1 MAIAAFFD
9 LDKTILGT
17 SSTLAFTKPLYEQ
30 GLIKRADV
38 VQSAYH
44 QFIFTIAGA
53 DHDQTERMRQYL
65 STLVAGWEVETL
77 NGIVKETLAQ
87 QITPTVHAEAIDL
100 IESHKAQGHTVVI
113 VSASGSEIV
122 KPVAELLGAD
132 FTIAT
137 ELEVFSGKYT
147 GQIGF
152 YAYGENKATAIKD
165 FAQERG
171 YDLTASYAYSDS
183 ITDLPMLEVVGHPNA
198 VNPDSA
204 LKEISMDRSWPILRF
219 EKPAALKKPIIDHPE
234 QQKALLAIG
243 VFAILMTWVIKRR
256 KAKRAAL

>member
-1 MAIAAFFD
+1 MTVAAFFD

-44 QFIFTIAGA
+44 QFIFSIAGA
-53 DHDQTERMRQYL
+53 DHDQTEKMRQYL

-77 NGIVKETLAQ
+77 NGIVKETLSQ
-87 QITPTVHAEAIDL
+87 QITPTVHAEAVEL
-100 IESHKAQGHTVVI
+100 IEKHKSLGHTVVI

-122 KPVAELLGAD
+122 KPVADLLGAD
-132 FTIAT
+132 YTIAT
-137 ELEVFSGKYT
+137 ELEVFNGKYT

-152 YAYGENKATAIKD
+152 YAYGDNKASAIKE
-165 FAQERG
+165 FADERG
-171 YDLTASYAYSDS
+171 CDLANSFAYSDS
-183 ITDLPMLEVVGHPNA
+183 ITDLPMLEVVGHPTV
-198 VNPDSA
+198 VNPDGG
-204 LKEISMDRSWPILRF
+204 LKEVAMDRSWPILRF

-243 VFAILMTWVIKRR
+243 IFAIFMTWVIKRR
-256 KAKRAAL
+256 KAKRASL

>member
-1 MAIAAFFD
+1 MTVAAFFD

-44 QFIFTIAGA
+44 QFIFSIAGA
-53 DHDQTERMRQYL
+53 DHDQTEKMRQYL

-77 NGIVKETLAQ
+77 NGIVKETLSQ
-87 QITPTVHAEAIDL
+87 QITPTVHAEAVEL
-100 IESHKAQGHTVVI
+100 IEKHKSLGHTVVI

-122 KPVAELLGAD
+122 KPVADLLGAD
-132 FTIAT
+132 YTIAT
-137 ELEVFSGKYT
+137 ELEVFNGKYT

-152 YAYGENKATAIKD
+152 YAYGDNKASAIKE
-165 FAQERG
+165 FADERG
-171 YDLTASYAYSDS
+171 CDLANSFAYSDS
-183 ITDLPMLEVVGHPNA
+183 ITDLPMLEVVGHPTV
-198 VNPDSA
+198 VNPDSG
-204 LKEISMDRSWPILRF
+204 LKEVAMDRSWPILRF

-243 VFAILMTWVIKRR
+243 IFAIFMTWVIKRR
-256 KAKRAAL
+256 KAKRASL

>member
-38 VQSAYH
+38 VQSAYR

-65 STLVAGWEVETL
+65 STLVAGWDVETL
-77 NGIVKETLAQ
+77 NTIVNASLSN
-87 QITPTVHAEAIDL
+87 QITPTVHAEAVDL
-100 IESHKAQGHTVVI
+100 IQQHKNQGHNVVI

-137 ELEVFSGKYT
+137 ELEVFNGKYT
-147 GQIGF
+147 GRISF
-152 YAYGENKATAIKD
+152 YAYGENKARAIRD
-165 FAQERG
+165 YAEDRG
-171 YDLTASYAYSDS
+171 YDLASSFAYSDS
-183 ITDLPMLEVVGHPNA
+183 ITDLPMLEVVGHPYA
-198 VNPDSA
+198 INPDNS
-204 LKEISMDRSWPILRF
+204 LKEIAMDRGWPILRF

-243 VFAILMTWVIKRR
+243 VFAIFMTWWLKRR
-256 KAKRAAL
+256 KAKRVAL

>member
-38 VQSAYH
+38 VQSAYR
-44 QFIFTIAGA
+44 QFVFTIAGA

-65 STLVAGWEVETL
+65 STLVAGWDVEML
-77 NGIVKETLAQ
+77 HSIVKESLSD
-87 QITPTVHAEAIDL
+87 QITPTVHAEAVEL
-100 IESHKAQGHTVVI
+100 IKHHKDQGHTVVI

-137 ELEVFSGKYT
+137 ELEIFNGKYT
-147 GQIGF
+147 GQISF
-152 YAYGENKATAIKD
+152 YAYGENKARAIRD
-165 FAQERG
+165 FAEDRG
-171 YDLTASYAYSDS
+171 YELTNCFAYSDS
-183 ITDLPMLEVVGHPNA
+183 VTDLPMLEVVGHPHA
-198 VNPDSA
+198 VNPDNG
-204 LKEISMDRSWPILRF
+204 LKEIAMDRSWPILRF

-243 VFAILMTWVIKRR
+243 VFAIFMTWWLKRR
-256 KAKRAAL
+256 KSKRVSV

>member
-38 VQSAYH
+38 VQSAYR

-65 STLVAGWEVETL
+65 SALVAGWDVETL
-77 NGIVKETLAQ
+77 HKIVNESLSD
-87 QITPTVHAEAIDL
+87 QITPTVHAEAIEL
-100 IESHKAQGHTVVI
+100 IQSHKNQGHTVVI

-137 ELEVFSGKYT
+137 ELEVFNGKYT

-152 YAYGENKATAIKD
+152 YAYGENKARAIRD
-165 FAQERG
+165 FAEDRG
-171 YDLTASYAYSDS
+171 YNLEESFAYSDS
-183 ITDLPMLEVVGHPNA
+183 ITDLPMLEVVGHPHA
-198 VNPDSA
+198 VNPDNA
-204 LKEISMDRSWPILRF
+204 LKDVAMSQSWPILRF

-243 VFAILMTWVIKRR
+243 VFAIFFTWWLKRR
-256 KAKRAAL
+256 KAKRVTV

>member
-38 VQSAYH
+38 VQSAYR
-44 QFIFTIAGA
+44 QFVFTIAGA
-53 DHDQTERMRQYL
+53 DHDQTEKMRQYL
-65 STLVAGWEVETL
+65 STLVAGWDVETL
-77 NGIVKETLAQ
+77 QGIVNDSLSD
-87 QITPTVHAEAIDL
+87 QIMPTVHAEALEL
-100 IESHKAQGHTVVI
+100 IAHHKNLGHTVVI

-147 GQIGF
+147 GQISF
-152 YAYGENKATAIKD
+152 YAYAENKARAIKD
-165 FAQERG
+165 FAEDRG
-171 YDLTASYAYSDS
+171 YDLANCFAYSDS
-183 ITDLPMLEVVGHPNA
+183 VTDLPMLEVVGHPHV
-198 VNPDSA
+198 VNPDSG
-204 LKEISMDRSWPILRF
+204 LKEIAIDRSWPVLRF
-219 EKPAALKKPIIDHPE
+219 EKPAAIKKPIIDHPE

-243 VFAILMTWVIKRR
+243 VFAILMTWWVKRR

>member
-38 VQSAYH
+38 VQSAYR
-44 QFIFTIAGA
+44 QFVFTIAGA
-53 DHDQTERMRQYL
+53 DHDQTEKMRQYL
-65 STLVAGWEVETL
+65 STLVAGWDVDML
-77 NGIVKETLAQ
+77 QNIVKETLSE
-87 QITPTVHAEAIDL
+87 QITPTVHAEAIEL
-100 IESHKAQGHTVVI
+100 IAQHKNQGHTVVI

-122 KPVAELLGAD
+122 KPIADLLGAD

-137 ELEVFSGKYT
+137 ELETFNGKYT

-152 YAYGENKATAIKD
+152 YAYAENKARAIKD
-165 FAQERG
+165 FAQDRG
-171 YDLTASYAYSDS
+171 YELENSFAYSDS
-183 ITDLPMLEVVGHPNA
+183 ITDLPMLEVVGHPTA
-198 VNPDSA
+198 VNPDNG
-204 LKEISMDRSWPILRF
+204 LKEIAMDRSWPILRF

-234 QQKALLAIG
+234 QQKALIAVG
-243 VFAILMTWVIKRR
+243 VFALVLTWWLKRR
-256 KAKRAAL
+256 KAKKAML

>member
-1 MAIAAFFD
+1 
-9 LDKTILGT
+9 
-17 SSTLAFTKPLYEQ
+17 
-30 GLIKRADV
+30 
-38 VQSAYH
+38 
-44 QFIFTIAGA
+44 
-53 DHDQTERMRQYL
+53 
-65 STLVAGWEVETL
+65 
-77 NGIVKETLAQ
+77 VKETLSQ

-165 FAQERG
+165 FAKERG

>member
-38 VQSAYH
+38 VQSAYR
-44 QFIFTIAGA
+44 QFVFTIAGA

-65 STLVAGWEVETL
+65 STLVAGWDVEML
-77 NGIVKETLAQ
+77 HGVVNDSLSE
-87 QITPTVHAEAIDL
+87 QITPTVHAEALEL
-100 IESHKAQGHTVVI
+100 IEYHKNQGHTVVI

-137 ELEVFSGKYT
+137 ELEVFNGKYT
-147 GQIGF
+147 GQISF
-152 YAYGENKATAIKD
+152 YAYAENKARAIKD
-165 FAQERG
+165 FAEDRG
-171 YDLTASYAYSDS
+171 YDLANCFAYSDS

-204 LKEISMDRSWPILRF
+204 LKETAMDRSWPILRF
-219 EKPAALKKPIIDHPE
+219 EKPAALKRPIIDHPE
-234 QQKALLAIG
+234 QQKALVAIG
-243 VFAILMTWVIKRR
+243 IFAIFMTWWFKRR
-256 KAKRAAL
+256 KAKRAVL

>member
-1 MAIAAFFD
+1 VTVAAFFD

-44 QFIFTIAGA
+44 QFIFSIAGA
-53 DHDQTERMRQYL
+53 DHDQTEKMRQYL

-77 NGIVKETLAQ
+77 NGIVKETLSQ
-87 QITPTVHAEAIDL
+87 QITPTVHAEAVEL
-100 IESHKAQGHTVVI
+100 IEKHKSLGHTVVI

-122 KPVAELLGAD
+122 KPVADLLGAD
-132 FTIAT
+132 YTIAT
-137 ELEVFSGKYT
+137 ELEVFNGKYT

-152 YAYGENKATAIKD
+152 YAYGDNKASAIKE
-165 FAQERG
+165 FADERG
-171 YDLTASYAYSDS
+171 CDLANSFAYSDS
-183 ITDLPMLEVVGHPNA
+183 ITDLPMLEVVGHPTV
-198 VNPDSA
+198 VNPDSG
-204 LKEISMDRSWPILRF
+204 LKEVAMDRSWPILRF

-243 VFAILMTWVIKRR
+243 IFAIFMTWVIKRR

>member
-17 SSTLAFTKPLYEQ
+17 SSTLAFTRPLYEQ

-38 VQSAYH
+38 VQSAYR

-53 DHDQTERMRQYL
+53 DHDQTESMRQYL
-65 STLVAGWEVETL
+65 STLVAGWDVKTL
-77 NGIVKETLAQ
+77 HKIVNDSLSE
-87 QITPTVHAEAIDL
+87 QITPTVHAEALEL
-100 IESHKAQGHTVVI
+100 ISFHKAQGHTVVI

-122 KPVAELLGAD
+122 EPVAQLLGAD

-137 ELEVFSGKYT
+137 ELEVFNGKYT
-147 GQIGF
+147 GQISF
-152 YAYGENKATAIKD
+152 YAYGQNKASAITD
-165 FAQERG
+165 FAQDRG
-171 YDLTASYAYSDS
+171 YELSDCFAYSDS
-183 ITDLPMLEVVGHPNA
+183 ITDLPMLEVVGHPTA
-198 VNPDSA
+198 VNPDTE
-204 LKEISMDRSWPILRF
+204 LKDVAIDRSWPILRF

-243 VFAILMTWVIKRR
+243 IVAIFMTWMVKRR
-256 KAKRAAL
+256 RAKQATL

>member
-38 VQSAYH
+38 VQSAYR
-44 QFIFTIAGA
+44 QFVFTIAGA

-65 STLVAGWEVETL
+65 STLVAGWDVEML
-77 NGIVKETLAQ
+77 HGVVNDSLSE
-87 QITPTVHAEAIDL
+87 QITPTVHAEALEL
-100 IESHKAQGHTVVI
+100 IEYHKKQGHTVVI

-137 ELEVFSGKYT
+137 ELEVFNGKYT
-147 GQIGF
+147 GQISF
-152 YAYGENKATAIKD
+152 YAYAENKARAIKD
-165 FAQERG
+165 FAEDRG
-171 YDLTASYAYSDS
+171 YDLANCFAYSDS

-204 LKEISMDRSWPILRF
+204 LKETAMDRSWPILRF
-219 EKPAALKKPIIDHPE
+219 EKPAALKRPIIDHPE
-234 QQKALLAIG
+234 QQKALVAIG
-243 VFAILMTWVIKRR
+243 IFAIFMTWWFKRR
-256 KAKRAAL
+256 KAKRAVL

>member
-38 VQSAYH
+38 VQSAYR
-44 QFIFTIAGA
+44 QFVFTIAGA

-65 STLVAGWEVETL
+65 STLVAGWDVAQL
-77 NGIVKETLAQ
+77 NGIVKESLSE
-87 QITPTVHAEAIDL
+87 QIAPTVHAEALEL
-100 IESHKAQGHTVVI
+100 IAFHKKMGHTVVI

-137 ELEVFSGKYT
+137 ELEVFNGKYT
-147 GQIGF
+147 GQISF
-152 YAYGENKATAIKD
+152 YAYAENKACAIRD
-165 FAQERG
+165 FAEDRG
-171 YDLTASYAYSDS
+171 YDLAECFAYSDS

-198 VNPDSA
+198 VNPDSG
-204 LKEISMDRSWPILRF
+204 LKDAAIDRSWPILRF

-234 QQKALLAIG
+234 QQKALIAIG
-243 VFAILMTWVIKRR
+243 VFAVLMTWWIKRR
-256 KAKRAAL
+256 KAKRVSV